1 MKGVKLHIPDGLLH
15 PAVWAGGW
23 VLGGGGLACA
33 VTRARRTL
41 KKELVPL
48 TGVLAAFIFAA
59 QMLNFPI
66 LPGVSGH
73 LVGAA
78 LAAIA
83 LGPSLGI
90 LVIFTVLLVQSLL
103 FADGGVTALGLN
115 TLAMGVTGALV
126 GYALYR
132 LIGGG
137 SPSGWRR
144 RAAAF
149 VAGWGATVAASVVVS
164 LALWLSTPYPP
175 GTIFGL
181 LIGFHALIGI
191 GEGVITAVVVEVLH
205 GSGIL
210 EGRLEEGAAG

>member
-1 MKGVKLHIPDGLLH
+1 MHVPDGLLH

-23 VLGGGGLACA
+23 ALGGGGLAWA
-33 VTRARRTL
+33 VVRARRVL
-41 KKELVPL
+41 EKGLVPL
-48 TGVLAAFIFAA
+48 AGVLAAFIFAA

-73 LVGAA
+73 MVGAA

-83 LGPSLGI
+83 LGPSLGV
-90 LVIFTVLLVQSLL
+90 LVIFTVLLVQCLL

-126 GYALYR
+126 GFGLYR
-132 LIGGG
+132 LVGGG

-144 RAAAF
+144 RLAAF
-149 VAGWGATVAASVVVS
+149 TAGFGATVAASVVTS
-164 LALWLSTPYPP
+164 CALWLSTPYPP

-181 LIGFHALIGI
+181 MLGFHALVGV
-191 GEGVITAVVVEVLH
+191 GEGIITAVVVEVLQ
-205 GSGIL
+205 GAGVL
-210 EGRLEEGAAG
+210 EGRLEGGVAR

>member
-1 MKGVKLHIPDGLLH
+1 MHVPDGLLH

-23 VLGGGGLACA
+23 VLGGGGLAYA
-33 VTRARRTL
+33 VVRARRAL
-41 KKELVPL
+41 EKGLVPL
-48 TGVLAAFIFAA
+48 AGVLAAFIFAA

-73 LVGAA
+73 MVGAA

-83 LGPSLGI
+83 LGPSMGI

-103 FADGGVTALGLN
+103 FADGGITALGLN
-115 TLAMGVTGALV
+115 TLAMGVVGALV
-126 GYALYR
+126 GFALYR

-137 SPSGWRR
+137 TPSGWRR
-144 RAAAF
+144 RLAAF
-149 VAGWGATVAASVVVS
+149 VAGWGATVAASAVVS

-181 LIGFHALIGI
+181 MLGFYGLIGI
-191 GEGVITAVVVEVLH
+191 CEGVITAVVVEVLH
-205 GSGIL
+205 GAGVLEVRL
-210 EGRLEEGAAG
+210 EGGMAR

>member
-1 MKGVKLHIPDGLLH
+1 MHVPDGLLQ

-23 VLGGGGLACA
+23 ALGGSGLAWA
-33 VTRARRTL
+33 VVRAR
-41 KKELVPL
+41 KVMEKGLVPL
-48 TGVLAAFIFAA
+48 AGVLAAFIFAA

-83 LGPSLGI
+83 LGPAMGI
-90 LVIFTVLLVQSLL
+90 LVIFTVLAVQCLL

-126 GYALYR
+126 GYGLYR
-132 LIGGG
+132 LVGGG
-137 SPSGWRR
+137 TPSGWRR

-149 VAGWGATVAASVVVS
+149 TAGFGATVVASAVTS
-164 LALWLSTPYPP
+164 TAICLSTPYPP
-175 GTIFGL
+175 ATVFGL
-181 LIGFHALIGI
+181 MVGFHALVGV
-191 GEGVITAVVVEVLH
+191 GEGLITVVVVEVLQ
-205 GSGIL
+205 GAGVLERRL
-210 EGRLEEGAAG
+210 EGGVAR